1 MARENV
7 YLGKSVEDTG
17 KKGLDNLREVRD
29 IAENIVEDC
38 VSGRISYKTAMSR
51 MNLLELIVSR
61 DKDFYGAK
69 KSKARAIVDRYR
81 ARLQEECGED

>member
-1 MARENV
+1 M